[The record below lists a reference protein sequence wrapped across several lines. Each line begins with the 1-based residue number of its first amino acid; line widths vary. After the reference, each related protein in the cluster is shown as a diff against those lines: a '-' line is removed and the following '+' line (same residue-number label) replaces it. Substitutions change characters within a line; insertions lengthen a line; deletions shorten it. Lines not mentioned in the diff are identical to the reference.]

1 MTAKWV
7 GVTPTAVLRASCSSF
22 HTMLQKPEHG
32 ADRQPVGFAV
42 QRRQRVI
49 GAENVAGA
57 VDEEEM
63 IALFHGRNA

>member
-1 MTAKWV
+1 MTAKCV

-22 HTMLQKPEHG
+22 QTMLQKPEHR

-42 QRRQRVI
+42 ERWQRMI
-49 GAENVAGA
+49 GAKNVAGA

-63 IALFHGRNA
+63 IAFFHGKNA